1 MPLTNLH
8 AVVGGIA
15 GASFYAVERTFA
27 DKEIDRDDAIAHFLF
42 GALAGS
48 LPDILEPP
56 LHRRHRR
63 FFHSYFTLGAT
74 ALALASVDNLK
85 DASNDNK
92 LVLKAMLSAYMA
104 HLLLD
109 STTPMGLPTII

>member
-8 AVVGGIA
+8 AVVGGLA
-15 GASFYAVERTFA
+15 GASFYAVERTFS
-27 DKEIDRDDAIAHFLF
+27 DKEIVRDDAIAHFMF

-74 ALALASVDNLK
+74 ALALASIDDLK
-85 DASNDNK
+85 DASRENK
-92 LVLKAMLSAYMA
+92 LMLKAMLSAYMT

-109 STTPMGLPTII
+109 STTPKGLPAII